1 MDNSF
6 KNLIEGAASV
16 LILLPTNPSFD
27 EVAAGLSLNL
37 SLKGH
42 KDVNVSCPTPMLVE
56 YNRLVGINK
65 INNEP
70 GNKNLVIRFVGYPAR
85 DVERVSADIE
95 NNEFYLT
102 VIPKPGAVSPKKEQV
117 ELTFSG
123 VASDTIVMIGGG
135 SDTDFPSLNS
145 KDLLAAKLV
154 HIGTKNLNLSSGKQ
168 VLSFAR
174 PSSSISEIVSNLIK
188 ELEIEFDPD
197 IATNLISGIEE
208 GCQSFKS
215 PDVTPET
222 FETFAELL
230 KKGGQRI
237 SQTQYVPPTNYSTGP
252 IPRDIEVEKE
262 PEAPKEWLQQP
273 KIFKGTSVS

>member
-6 KNLIEGAASV
+6 KSLIESAGSILV
-16 LILLPTNPSFD
+16 LLPANPSFD

-37 SLKGH
+37 SLKGR
-42 KDVNVSCPTPMLVE
+42 KDVNISCFTPMLVE
-56 YNRLVGINK
+56 YNRLVGVNK
-65 INNEP
+65 VSNEL
-70 GNKNLVIRFVGYPAR
+70 GNKNLVIKFVGYNAR

-117 ELTFSG
+117 QLTFSG
-123 VASDTIVMIGGG
+123 VASDTVVLIGGG
-135 SDTDFPSLNS
+135 ADADFPSLSS
-145 KDLLAAKLV
+145 KDLVTAKLIHV
-154 HIGTKNLNLSSGKQ
+154 GTKNLNLSGGKQ
-168 VLSFAR
+168 LLSFAK
-174 PSSSISEIVSNLIK
+174 PGSSISEIVSSLIK
-188 ELEIEFDPD
+188 ELDIEFDQD
-197 IATNLISGIEE
+197 IATNLVSGIEE
-208 GCQSFKS
+208 GSKSFKS

-237 SQTQYVPPTNYSTGP
+237 SQIQYQPTSFPTGA
-252 IPRDIEVEKE
+252 IPTDIEVEKE
-262 PEAPKEWLQQP
+262 PETPKEWLQQP